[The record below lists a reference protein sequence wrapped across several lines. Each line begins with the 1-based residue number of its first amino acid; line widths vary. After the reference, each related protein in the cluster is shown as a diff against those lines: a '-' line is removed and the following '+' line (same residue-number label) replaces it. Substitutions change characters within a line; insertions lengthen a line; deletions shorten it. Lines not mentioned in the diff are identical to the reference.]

1 MITVLF
7 LETSFRV
14 GGTEMS
20 LSRLIQGLD
29 RCRFRPLLCC
39 FYGRGALG
47 EKMKNAGVPVH
58 ENLARGRFDLKAP
71 WRLWKLLKKEKVDVL
86 YMVNQ
91 PLIQFW
97 GTVCAMA
104 AGVRVRIAGIGSMGK
119 VNRIYRRLFINR
131 LVFPFVTR
139 VRSLSVTHKNYLVNE
154 EKIPPGKIVII
165 PNGIEV
171 ERFLAVPDTALL
183 RKSLG
188 IREKQPV
195 AGIVAMLR
203 PEKGHE
209 TFLRAAA
216 RVLEKIPDACFLII
230 GEGEERPRLE
240 ALVSGLGLSE
250 KVHFLGVRE
259 DIPAL
264 LHLTN
269 VTVLSSRPVVE
280 TLSNAVLEY
289 MAAAKPVVSTRVG
302 SLAEQ
307 IEEGKTGYLVEPGDS
322 EAMAEKIIKVF
333 QEPAL
338 ASDMGKAARS
348 KVLASY
354 TLAAMI
360 RQMENLFETLL
371 REESK

>member
-29 RCRFRPLLCC
+29 SRRFRPLLCC
-39 FYGRGALG
+39 FYERGALG
-47 EKMKNAGVPVH
+47 EKMKNAGVPVY
-58 ENLARGRFDLKAP
+58 ENLARGRFDLQAP
-71 WRLWKLLKKEKVDVL
+71 WRLWQLLKKENIDIL

-154 EKIPPGKIVII
+154 EKIPAGKIVII

-171 ERFLAVPDTALL
+171 ERFLTAPDTALL

-188 IREKQPV
+188 LREKQPV

-240 ALVSGLGLSE
+240 ALVSGLGLNG
-250 KVHFLGVRE
+250 KVHFLGMRE

-264 LHLTN
+264 LHLMDAA
-269 VTVLSSRPVVE
+269 VLSSRPVVE

-307 IEEGKTGYLVEPGDS
+307 IEEGKTGYLVAPGDS
-322 EAMAEKIIKVF
+322 EAMAEKIIGLF
-333 QEPAL
+333 QDPSR
-338 ASDMGKAARS
+338 ASEMGKAARL
-348 KVLASY
+348 KVLKSY
-354 TLAAMI
+354 TLEAMI
-360 RQMENLFETLL
+360 RQMENLFEILL
-371 REESK
+371 QGAAK

>member
-1 MITVLF
+1 MTTVLF

-20 LSRLIQGLD
+20 LSRLIQGMD
-29 RCRFRPLLCC
+29 RSRFRPMLCC
-39 FYGRGALG
+39 FYERGPLG
-47 EKMKNAGVPVH
+47 EKMKNAGVTVY
-58 ENLARGRFDLKAP
+58 ENLARGRLDFTAP
-71 WRLWKLLKKEKVDVL
+71 WKLWKLLKKEKVDIL

-97 GTVCAMA
+97 GTACAIA

-119 VNRIYRRLFINR
+119 VHRVRRRLFINR

-139 VRSLSVTHKNYLVNE
+139 VRALSFTHKNYLVRE
-154 EKIPPGKIVII
+154 EKIPAGKIVIV
-165 PNGIEV
+165 PNGIEA
-171 ERFLAVPDTALL
+171 ERFLPGAGTLLL
-183 RKSLG
+183 REALG
-188 IREKQPV
+188 LHEKQPV

-216 RVLEKIPDACFLII
+216 RVLEKIPDARFLII
-230 GEGEERPRLE
+230 GEGAERARLE
-240 ALVSGLGLSE
+240 ALASGLGMNG

-264 LHLTN
+264 LNLMD
-269 VTVLSSRPVVE
+269 VAVLSSRPVVE

-307 IEEGKTGYLVEPGDS
+307 IEEGKTGYLVAPGDS
-322 EAMAEKIIKVF
+322 EAMAEKIT
-333 QEPAL
+333 ELLGNPSR
-338 ASDMGKAARS
+338 ASEMGKAGRL
-348 KVLASY
+348 KVLGSY
-354 TLAAMI
+354 TLEGMI

-371 REESK
+371 QGAAK